1 MKLVITSTA
10 VTNNNWLYSMYKQ
23 AQMKEEAFKQEYL
36 CQWINDEE
44 GDKMSESYSWPYN
57 VKLNWSYDELTKKAE
72 VKQEMKLGEFVVEKD
87 GLHNI
92 FDGEFVM
99 LCPGYE
105 LEDFVVNKKDKALS
119 IITKKE
125 VGVKKNNYKMA
136 YLSDEYPVKKLG
148 FNVING
154 VFKLKVEYDI
164 DTNVKVDK
172 SL

>member
-1 MKLVITSTA
+1 MLTEDILKKYITQRNQNSYFTA
-10 VTNNNWLYSMYKQ
+10 NWV
-23 AQMKEEAFKQEYL
+23 A
-36 CQWINDEE
+36 DEE
-44 GDKMSESYSWPYN
+44 
-57 VKLNWSYDELTKKAE
+57 ELKKEYKAE
-72 VKQEMKLGEFVVEKD
+72 VKQKMKLGEFVVEKD

-125 VGVKKNNYKMA
+125 VGVKKNNYKVV